1 MFLHK
6 RLIHEQELY
15 IEELEQALEIEKLT
29 HEQDLRELNAYR
41 RKAIEQKNIKKL
53 KTKLD
58 EDTTNLANRME
69 WPEVYIPESEDE
81 LIYKEEEEKP

>member
-1 MFLHK
+1 LEEAVGKVIMFLHK

-15 IEELEQALEIEKLT
+15 IGELEQALEIEKLT

-41 RKAIEQKNIKKL
+41 RKAIVDSSLQKNIK
-53 KTKLD
+53 TKL
-58 EDTTNLANRME
+58 E

>member
-41 RKAIEQKNIKKL
+41 RKAIVDSSLQKNIK
-53 KTKLD
+53 TKL
-58 EDTTNLANRME
+58 E

>member
-53 KTKLD
+53 KTKL
-58 EDTTNLANRME
+58 E